1 MTDGTIIPIQQIP
14 LQRIG
19 KAREVAELANFLI
32 EARYITGQVIFS
44 VDRYIDLHYKHWKM
58 KPSATDILHIKDIKK
73 QDLNLTIDTFF

>member
-44 VDRYIDLHYKHWKM
+44 VDRYIHYKHWKM
-58 KPSATDILHIKDIKK
+58 K
-73 QDLNLTIDTFF
+73 QYLNLTIDT